1 MANIRNVEREGRRFG
16 RTLLG
21 TALVDV
27 GVEASSSVPS
37 HWRSKEP
44 WYMIAVCGGSGAASL
59 LPCAS
64 PSFFPNYKMIC
75 FKFFSPLKF
84 PHQISESQ
92 FKISLGLM
100 FLKRL
105 FEHYLKYFSH
115 FQLSNLFRNSKFKT
129 IFLIY
134 LLKKYCI
141 LVKIISLK

>member
-1 MANIRNVEREGRRFG
+1 MEGPCWVRRWWTWAW
-16 RTLLG
+16 RPRPASLLI
-21 TALVDV
+21 
-27 GVEASSSVPS
+27 GVRKSND
-37 HWRSKEP
+37 
-44 WYMIAVCGGSGAASL
+44 MIAVCGGSGAASL